1 MVSFVAFGEPATQ
14 GSMRAFV
21 SKATQ
26 RAIAVPMMAKK
37 LRAWRSAVAAAASRC
52 MGSQRPL
59 EGLVKVRAAFVLE
72 RPKNPK
78 RECPRQDLDKL
89 VRAVGD
95 ALTGVCYLDDAQVCI
110 WEVSKAYGSPA
121 RAEVEV
127 SEL

>member
-1 MVSFVAFGEPATQ
+1 MKFVAFGEPATQ

-37 LRAWRSAVAAAASRC
+37 LKAWRSTVAQAARSA
-52 MGSQRPL
+52 MHPWPAYQ
-59 EGLVKVRAAFVLE
+59 GLVKVRAQFVLE
-72 RPKNPK
+72 RPKKPK

-89 VRAVGD
+89 TRAIGD
-95 ALTGVCYLDDAQVCI
+95 ALTGVCYLDDAQVCV
-110 WEVSKAYGSPA
+110 WEVSKTYGSPA

-127 SEL
+127 TEL